1 MPGVWIWSNII
12 ERGTRHGTKKEY
24 SITGNPGVV
33 PTHPGEILCEDVL
46 PMRGLSV
53 QEVAGRCV

>member
-1 MPGVWIWSNII
+1 MA
-12 ERGTRHGTKKEY
+12 RKKEY

-46 PMRGLSV
+46 PMRGMSV
-53 QEVAGRCV
+53 QEVTGRCV